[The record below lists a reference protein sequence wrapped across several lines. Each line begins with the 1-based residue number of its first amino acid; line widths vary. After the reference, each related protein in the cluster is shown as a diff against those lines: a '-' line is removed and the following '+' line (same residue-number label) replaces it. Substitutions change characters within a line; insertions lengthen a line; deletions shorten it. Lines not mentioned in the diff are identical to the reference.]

1 MQVVVGV
8 VLDSLHLA
16 EQEESLRKTQI
27 IIKVEKLT

>member
-16 EQEESLRKTQI
+16 EQEEKDSNHNKR
-27 IIKVEKLT
+27 VEKLT